1 MAGQVAPLDD
11 PARPVVTGRAEEGR
25 VRGPV
30 RGVGPPEVAQT
41 GGLRPEGVAATEA
54 QVRTGRVPVEET
66 GLVPRPETVL
76 ASPLAPASAS
86 APAARRVPVRPVGGL
101 VVVGPAPRLGAAR
114 AARVARDARVAQVGP
129 AIDPIVEEAGHP
141 APRPVR
147 RPITGPWPSEAATP
161 TAEAAGQVATRVA
174 NHGEVGDFRV
184 KIGAIG
190 EGW

>member
-1 MAGQVAPLDD
+1 MAGQVATLDD
-11 PARPVVTGRAEEGR
+11 PARPMVTGRAEEGR

-30 RGVGPPEVAQT
+30 GGVGPTEVAET

-54 QVRTGRVPVEET
+54 EVRTGRVPVEET

-101 VVVGPAPRLGAAR
+101 VVLRPAPRLGAAR
-114 AARVARDARVAQVGP
+114 AARVAGDARVAQVGP
-129 AIDPIVEEAGHP
+129 AIDPIVEETGHP
-141 APRPVR
+141 SPRSVR
-147 RPITGPWPSEAATP
+147 RPVTGPRPAEAATP
-161 TAEAAGQVATRVA
+161 MAEAAGQVATRVA

-190 EGW
+190 AGW